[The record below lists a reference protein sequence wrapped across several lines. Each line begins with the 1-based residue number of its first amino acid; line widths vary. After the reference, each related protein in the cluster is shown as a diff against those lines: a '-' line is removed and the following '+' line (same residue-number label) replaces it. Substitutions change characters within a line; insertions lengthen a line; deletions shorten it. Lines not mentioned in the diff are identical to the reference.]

1 MYKRLLELLKLNKQR
16 QPILQQCSVSGSCY
30 DAHEQLLIEKVI
42 ELIKSNPDNF
52 SARWFG
58 DKSSLDKSV
67 ESKCHKILVMIDT
80 GQIIKPVEPKMSKQQ
95 MEELKQLL
103 QPIVKKDSDY
113 LIEKLVC
120 NCR

>member
-1 MYKRLLELLKLNKQR
+1 MFKRLFGKR
-16 QPILQQCSVSGSCY
+16 QPSLQQCNIGGSCY

-42 ELIKSNPDNF
+42 ELLKTCPDNF

-58 DKSSLDKSV
+58 DKSSLNKSV
-67 ESKCHKILVMIDT
+67 ESKDHKILIMIYD

-95 MEELKQLL
+95 KELVKQLIN
-103 QPIVKKDSDY
+103 PIVKKDSDY